1 MNKNDIWGLLELISA
16 QSQYAVFP
24 EMSDDF
30 PFQQCTVNSGKRP
43 WIPLEKAGRKIV
55 SINIW

>member
-1 MNKNDIWGLLELISA
+1 MNKNDILGLLELISA

-43 WIPLEKAGRKIV
+43 
-55 SINIW
+55 